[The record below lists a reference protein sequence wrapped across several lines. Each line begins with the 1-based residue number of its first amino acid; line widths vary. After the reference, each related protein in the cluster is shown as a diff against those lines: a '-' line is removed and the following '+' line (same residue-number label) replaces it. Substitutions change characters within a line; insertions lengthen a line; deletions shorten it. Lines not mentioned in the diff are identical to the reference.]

1 MAIIHD
7 DITGLY
13 MDIRRLVTGR
23 GATPEDARAVA
34 DRAEAALKA
43 QVKSAPLARR
53 LRYSALNGVLE
64 VVEK

>member
-43 QVKSAPLARR
+43 QVKSAPPAKRAKYTVLD
-53 LRYSALNGVLE
+53 GVLRMAD
-64 VVEK
+64 K